1 MVSREDVEG
10 LVAALFTVN
19 GGLTRAVKQRPKAGE
34 LRLLQTVAAHEGSRP
49 SELAEAMG
57 VDRSLVTR
65 QLRDLEDEGKVK
77 VSPDPRDG
85 RAFIAE
91 LTEEGRRQIAELT
104 EFGLRRF
111 ESFVADWD
119 SDEIRELTR
128 LLWKFE
134 HSKAAAVE
142 RERVEREQQEHQR
155 PERGRGRRP
164 RGNTE

>member
-1 MVSREDVEG
+1 MVSRKDVEG

-19 GGLTRAVKQRPKAGE
+19 GGLTRAAKQRPKAAE

-85 RAFIAE
+85 RAFVAE

-104 EFGLRRF
+104 EFGMRRF
-111 ESFVADWD
+111 ESFVADWE

-134 HSKAAAVE
+134 HSKAAV
-142 RERVEREQQEHQR
+142 VEREQQEHQR

>member
-1 MVSREDVEG
+1 MVKREDVEG

-19 GGLTRAVKQRPKAGE
+19 GGLTRAAKQRPKAAE
-34 LRLLQTVAAHEGSRP
+34 LRLLQTVAMHEGSRP

-85 RAFIAE
+85 RAFVAE
-91 LTEEGRRQIAELT
+91 LTELGREQIAELT

-111 ESFVADWD
+111 ESFLDGWET
-119 SDEIRELTR
+119 DEVRELTR

-134 HSKAAAVE
+134 HTKAAAVQ
-142 RERVEREQQEHQR
+142 REQEQR
-155 PERGRGRRP
+155 PERGRARRA
-164 RGNTE
+164 RGNIE

>member
-1 MVSREDVEG
+1 MVKREDVEG

-19 GGLTRAVKQRPKAGE
+19 GGLTRAAKQRPKAAE
-34 LRLLQTVAAHEGSRP
+34 LRLLQTVAMHEGSRP

-85 RAFIAE
+85 RAFVAE
-91 LTEEGRRQIAELT
+91 LTELGREQIAELT

-111 ESFVADWD
+111 ESFLDGWEAD
-119 SDEIRELTR
+119 EVRELTR

-134 HSKAAAVE
+134 QTKAAAVQ
-142 RERVEREQQEHQR
+142 REQEQR
-155 PERGRGRRP
+155 PERGRARRA